1 MNKTDL
7 TILLAR
13 ERVKAQTELLGATA
27 PNSPE
32 LANLLRG
39 INLYDHALTE
49 AVKQVE
55 DSNPRPKTNGNQCW
69 YCGEQGYHPTI
80 LGGGYHP
87 YKLCMVCGA
96 TTTDNELHPYHAKL
110 YLPYKKLAQ
119 EVGRL
124 LGDARH
130 AKLPPG
136 VYQKSLPVRCK

>member
-13 ERVKAQTELLGATA
+13 ERVKAQTELLSKMSNG
-27 PNSPE
+27 NPE
-32 LANLLRG
+32 LANLVRG

-49 AVKQVE
+49 AVKQIGVAT
-55 DSNPRPKTNGNQCW
+55 PKKSNGNHSCW
-69 YCGEQGYHPTI
+69 FCGKDGHQPTM
-80 LGGGYHP
+80 LGGSYHP
-87 YKLCMVCGA
+87 YMLCMICGA

-124 LGDARH
+124 LGDARR

-136 VYQKSLPVRCK
+136 VYQKSLPVRCQ